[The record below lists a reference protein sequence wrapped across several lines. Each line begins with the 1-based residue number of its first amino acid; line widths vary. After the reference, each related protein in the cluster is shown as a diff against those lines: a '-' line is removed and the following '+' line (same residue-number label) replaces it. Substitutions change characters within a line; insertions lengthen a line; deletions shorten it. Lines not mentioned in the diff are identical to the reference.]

1 MSNQAIYSSL
11 GGVAKG
17 KKELE
22 TLYEI
27 NFDSLSLKGCY
38 RSTQRLVDLYS
49 RFEIS
54 KTDAYSV
61 AKYKDEHGEIHFFD
75 SVYYTDLASKI
86 AELIKKNLEK
96 EQRPRKFVLLHLNG
110 LCCLIFRGNC
120 AYYFLIFRLTHQ
132 IFLR

>member
-1 MSNQAIYSSL
+1 MDEFQDTNELQYSILSTIYKANKSIILMFVGDVNQAIYSSL

-22 TLYEI
+22 TLCEI

-54 KTDAYSV
+54 KTDAHSV
-61 AKYKDEHGEIHFFD
+61 AKYKDEHGEIHF
-75 SVYYTDLASKI
+75 
-86 AELIKKNLEK
+86 LIL
-96 EQRPRKFVLLHLNG
+96 F
-110 LCCLIFRGNC
+110 I
-120 AYYFLIFRLTHQ
+120 IQ
-132 IFLR
+132 I

>member
-1 MSNQAIYSSL
+1 MSIRLFIVLL

-54 KTDAYSV
+54 KTDAHSV

-86 AELIKKNLEK
+86 AELIKK
-96 EQRPRKFVLLHLNG
+96 R
-110 LCCLIFRGNC
+110 
-120 AYYFLIFRLTHQ
+120 T
-132 IFLR
+132 